1 MNRRKLLATVGIA
14 GSSVAFGV
22 GTGAFTSA
30 QADRD
35 VTVEVADDST
45 GYLEIVSTSQPN
57 GNFAVQSGGEFGLD
71 FTSSNSTTPGG
82 QGLNQ
87 TGVSSFA
94 SVFDVRNAGTQ
105 DVELVLRPGSNS
117 VGTAIA
123 PTGLSQNAIITI
135 VPQGAPAGQP
145 VTLSPGTAQRFGV
158 VATVGSSVSPPSG
171 IQQDTITFD
180 AEAP

>member
-71 FTSSNSTTPGG
+71 FTSNNSTTPGG

-105 DVELVLRPGSNS
+105 EVDLVLRPGSS
-117 VGTAIA
+117 SAGTAIA

-135 VPQGAPAGQP
+135 VPQGAPAGQS
-145 VTLSPGTAQRFGV
+145 VTLSPGADQRFGV
-158 VATVGSSVSPPSG
+158 VATVGSSVNPPSG

>member
-1 MNRRKLLATVGIA
+1 MTRRKLLATLGLLSGA
-14 GSSVAFGV
+14 GAVVS

-35 VTVEVADDST
+35 VTVQVADDST
-45 GYLEIVSTSQPN
+45 GYLEITSTSQPN

-71 FTSSNSTTPGG
+71 FTSSTQTSPGG
-82 QGLNQ
+82 QGLNG

-105 DVELVLRPGSNS
+105 DVDLVLRPGSS
-117 VGTAIA
+117 SAGTAIA
-123 PTGLSQNAIITI
+123 PTGPSQNAIITI
-135 VPQGAPAGQP
+135 VPEGAPAGSP
-145 VTLSPGTAQRFGV
+145 VTLSPGAAQRFGV

-171 IQQDTITFD
+171 IQQSTITLD